1 MNGKR
6 SDPLRIGVLSAVLG
20 DSYAG
25 PLLAGAVAAAAE
37 QGGQVIGIQTV
48 DLSVGDL
55 GAEPPRY
62 ELRAAWKRVAGF
74 VVVVNAVDP
83 EYLQALRAAG
93 KPVVLVSN
101 EVKGFSCPVV
111 MAGNRSGVIQ
121 AVSHLVE
128 HGHRRIAFVGCPSQ
142 PDIQERRAAYRE
154 ALRAQGIVAEEVL
167 CFDAPDNLESGGE
180 TAALQMLAAGVPS
193 TAVFAATDLNAI
205 GLMRVLG
212 RAGLSLP
219 RDQAVVG
226 FDGLAISSSLRPT
239 LSSVH
244 QSFEA
249 TGRQAAT
256 LLMRMLRGRRVAA
269 RRHLVPTWFV
279 PRESCGCT
287 IQSALRVMGAGDPD
301 LFAPP
306 RARLRERLDRLLHA
320 AEPRGPDQVAALDRV
335 VDLLIGDA
343 PSPEGTGRDRVA
355 EVREA
360 AAQLYSISPRWST
373 ITAAV
378 GCLREYRRE
387 LRSAG
392 VEVVAGADLA
402 EERITDVAVELSRA
416 LAQREATANTELNL
430 AIARQLQVSMSLL
443 SGTGGDPRSLGWL
456 SHTAVRAACLGL
468 WSAEPATESHKAHP
482 LRVAGSYVRDP
493 GAPLSL
499 PKRARVEDFPPATLL
514 DDLVWRPQEMLVVV
528 PVKTRGMELGLLAMV
543 AAAESSEL
551 TGRDLHLENYA
562 MLSVSIEREVM
573 MEWLRSQTEDLA
585 RAYKRERD
593 LVAEIRRSE
602 AKLRYSAHHDSLT
615 GLPNR
620 ALFLDRL
627 SQALAR
633 GKRNPQS
640 RVGLLF
646 LDLDGFKQVNDTVG
660 HVAGDRLLVQV
671 AQRLSQ
677 RLRKSDTAARL
688 GGDEFAVLLEEVADP
703 AAVLA
708 IAAELGDRLSA
719 PYDLDGE
726 RVTVTAAVGAAVTR
740 SGLELADDLL
750 RAADAAM
757 YAVKLERRHAGD
769 AEVAAGA

>member
-1 MNGKR
+1 
-6 SDPLRIGVLSAVLG
+6 
-20 DSYAG
+20 
-25 PLLAGAVAAAAE
+25 
-37 QGGQVIGIQTV
+37 
-48 DLSVGDL
+48 
-55 GAEPPRY
+55 
-62 ELRAAWKRVAGF
+62 
-74 VVVVNAVDP
+74 
-83 EYLQALRAAG
+83 
-93 KPVVLVSN
+93 
-101 EVKGFSCPVV
+101 
-111 MAGNRSGVIQ
+111 
-121 AVSHLVE
+121 
-128 HGHRRIAFVGCPSQ
+128 
-142 PDIQERRAAYRE
+142 
-154 ALRAQGIVAEEVL
+154 
-167 CFDAPDNLESGGE
+167 
-180 TAALQMLAAGVPS
+180 MLAAGVPS

-212 RAGLSLP
+212 HAGLSLP
-219 RDQAVVG
+219 GDQAVVG

-249 TGRQAAT
+249 TGRQAAM

-287 IQSALRVMGAGDPD
+287 IQSALRVMGERDPD

-320 AEPRGPDQVAALDRV
+320 AEPHRPEQVAALDRV
-335 VDLLIGDA
+335 VDLLIGDP
-343 PSPEGTGRDRVA
+343 PSSDGAGPDRVA

-387 LRSAG
+387 LRSAST
-392 VEVVAGADLA
+392 EAASALT

-416 LAQREATANTELNL
+416 LAQREATANTGLNL

-443 SGTGGDPRSLGWL
+443 SGTAGDPRSLGWL
-456 SHTAVRAACLGL
+456 SHTGVRAACLGL

-482 LRVAGSYVRDP
+482 LRIAGSYVRDP
-493 GAPLSL
+493 GTPLNL
-499 PKRARVEDFPPATLL
+499 PRRARVEDFPPATLL
-514 DDLVWRPQEMLVVV
+514 DDLEWRSQEMLVVV

-543 AAAESSEL
+543 APAESTEL

-562 MLSVSIEREVM
+562 LLSVSIEREVM
-573 MEWLRSQTEDLA
+573 TEWLRSQTEDLA

-602 AKLRYSAHHDSLT
+602 AKLRYSAHHDLLT

-633 GKRNPQS
+633 GERNPQS
-640 RVGLLF
+640 WVGLLF
-646 LDLDGFKQVNDTVG
+646 LDLDGFKQVNDTLG

-671 AQRLSQ
+671 AQRLAQ

-688 GGDEFAVLLEEVADP
+688 GGDEFAVLLEEVAEPD
-703 AAVLA
+703 AVLA

-740 SGLELADDLL
+740 SGRRAPRRPAPRRRRGDVRGQAGAAARWRCRPRRRGRRGQGAGRRGGRGLRTAQAAVRRGLRRRRVGPDDHRRGRSLCPA
-750 RAADAAM
+750 RAGRGA
-757 YAVKLERRHAGD
+757 
-769 AEVAAGA
+769 AAGSGGGPVR